1 MPSLLGKS
9 DLDGLCE
16 KNQPNGR
23 AFKVTITE
31 TYQRTI
37 TVYESEMKEPT
48 VQEAER
54 VAEDWWQ
61 DSQIELGT
69 EDFQGV
75 EVTACE
81 LPPM

>member
-1 MPSLLGKS
+1 M
-9 DLDGLCE
+9 
-16 KNQPNGR
+16 
-23 AFKVTITE
+23 TITE

-54 VAEDWWQ
+54 MAEDWWQ
-61 DSQIELGT
+61 DSQIELEK

-75 EVTACE
+75 EFMGRE
-81 LPPM
+81 DGGSDE

>member
-1 MPSLLGKS
+1 MNNISKT
-9 DLDGLCE
+9 

-23 AFKVTITE
+23 VFKVTITE
-31 TYQRTI
+31 TYQRSI

-54 VAEDWWQ
+54 VAENWWQ

-75 EVTACE
+75 EVTARE

>member
-1 MPSLLGKS
+1 M
-9 DLDGLCE
+9 
-16 KNQPNGR
+16 GR

-54 VAEDWWQ
+54 MAEDWWQ
-61 DSQIELGT
+61 DSQIELEK

-75 EVTACE
+75 EFMGREDGASDE
-81 LPPM
+81 

>member
-1 MPSLLGKS
+1 MNNTSKT
-9 DLDGLCE
+9 

-54 VAEDWWQ
+54 VAEDW
-61 DSQIELGT
+61 
-69 EDFQGV
+69 
-75 EVTACE
+75 
-81 LPPM
+81 

>member
-1 MPSLLGKS
+1 MKKS
-9 DLDGLCE
+9 TVKSE
-16 KNQPNGR
+16 KTSMGR

-48 VQEAER
+48 VEEAER
-54 VAEDWWQ
+54 MAEEWWQ
-61 DSQIELGT
+61 DSQIELEK

-75 EVTACE
+75 EFTGRE
-81 LPPM
+81 DGDLDE

>member
-1 MPSLLGKS
+1 MKKS
-9 DLDGLCE
+9 TV
-16 KNQPNGR
+16 KNENAQMGR

-48 VQEAER
+48 VEEAQR

-69 EDFQGV
+69 DDFRDV
-75 EVTACE
+75 EFTVLKE
-81 LPPM
+81 GN

>member
-1 MPSLLGKS
+1 M
-9 DLDGLCE
+9 
-16 KNQPNGR
+16 
-23 AFKVTITE
+23 
-31 TYQRTI
+31 
-37 TVYESEMKEPT
+37 YESEMKEPT

>member
-1 MPSLLGKS
+1 MNNTSKT
-9 DLDGLCE
+9 

-69 EDFQGV
+69 EDFRGV

>member
-1 MPSLLGKS
+1 MIMKKS
-9 DLDGLCE
+9 TV
-16 KNQPNGR
+16 KNEITQMGR

-54 VAEDWWQ
+54 MAEDWWQ
-61 DSQIELGT
+61 DSQIELEK

-75 EVTACE
+75 EFRGRE
-81 LPPM
+81 DGGSDE

>member
-1 MPSLLGKS
+1 MKKS
-9 DLDGLCE
+9 TV
-16 KNQPNGR
+16 KNEITQMGR

-48 VQEAER
+48 VEEAER
-54 VAEDWWQ
+54 MAEEWWQ
-61 DSQIELGT
+61 DSQIELEK

-75 EVTACE
+75 KFMGREDGGSDE
-81 LPPM
+81 

>member
-1 MPSLLGKS
+1 MKS
-9 DLDGLCE
+9 TL
-16 KNQPNGR
+16 KNENTPGGR

-31 TYQRTI
+31 TYQRMVTI
-37 TVYESEMKEPT
+37 YESEMKEPT
-48 VQEAER
+48 VEEAQR

-75 EVTACE
+75 EFTARE
-81 LPPM
+81 DGGTDE

>member
-1 MPSLLGKS
+1 MKKS
-9 DLDGLCE
+9 TVKNE
-16 KNQPNGR
+16 KPQMGR

-48 VQEAER
+48 VEEAQR

-75 EVTACE
+75 EFTGRE
-81 LPPM
+81 DGGLDE

>member
-1 MPSLLGKS
+1 MIMKKS
-9 DLDGLCE
+9 TV
-16 KNQPNGR
+16 KNEITQMGR
-23 AFKVTITE
+23 AFKATITE

-48 VQEAER
+48 TEEAER

-75 EVTACE
+75 EFTARE
-81 LPPM
+81 DGGSDE

>member
-1 MPSLLGKS
+1 MKKS
-9 DLDGLCE
+9 TV
-16 KNQPNGR
+16 KNEITQMGR

-54 VAEDWWQ
+54 MAEDWWQ

-75 EVTACE
+75 EMAACE
-81 LPPM
+81 LSQV

>member
-1 MPSLLGKS
+1 MNNISKA
-9 DLDGLCE
+9 

-48 VQEAER
+48 AEEAER
-54 VAEDWWQ
+54 VAEDWWR

-75 EVTACE
+75 EVMACE
-81 LPPM
+81 LPQM

>member
-1 MPSLLGKS
+1 MKKS
-9 DLDGLCE
+9 TV
-16 KNQPNGR
+16 KNEITQMGR

-54 VAEDWWQ
+54 MAEDWWQ

-69 EDFQGV
+69 EDFQDV
-75 EVTACE
+75 EFTARE
-81 LPPM
+81 DGGSDE

>member
-1 MPSLLGKS
+1 MIMKKS
-9 DLDGLCE
+9 TE
-16 KNQPNGR
+16 KNEITQMGR

-54 VAEDWWQ
+54 MAEDWWQ
-61 DSQIELGT
+61 DSQIELEK

-75 EVTACE
+75 EFMGRE
-81 LPPM
+81 DGGSDE

>member
-1 MPSLLGKS
+1 MKKS
-9 DLDGLCE
+9 TV
-16 KNQPNGR
+16 KSKKISMGR

-31 TYQRTI
+31 TYQRTV

-48 VQEAER
+48 VEEAQR
-54 VAEDWWQ
+54 VAENWWQ

-75 EVTACE
+75 EFTGRE
-81 LPPM
+81 DGGSDE

>member
-1 MPSLLGKS
+1 MKKS
-9 DLDGLCE
+9 TVKSE
-16 KNQPNGR
+16 KTSMGR

-48 VQEAER
+48 VEEAQR
-54 VAEDWWQ
+54 VAENWWQ

-75 EVTACE
+75 EFTGRE
-81 LPPM
+81 DGGSDE

>member
-1 MPSLLGKS
+1 MKKS
-9 DLDGLCE
+9 TVKSE
-16 KNQPNGR
+16 KTSMGR

-48 VQEAER
+48 VEEAER
-54 VAEDWWQ
+54 MAEDWWQ

-75 EVTACE
+75 EFTGREDGEADV
-81 LPPM
+81 

>member
-1 MPSLLGKS
+1 MKKS
-9 DLDGLCE
+9 TKKSE
-16 KNQPNGR
+16 KTSMGR

-48 VQEAER
+48 VEEAER
-54 VAEDWWQ
+54 MAEEWWQ
-61 DSQIELGT
+61 DSQIELEK

-75 EVTACE
+75 EFTGRE
-81 LPPM
+81 DGGSDE